1 MRSDIVFVHKLGMS
15 IMGCD
20 LKRSFPH
27 EWADKISIEKVSWN
41 NIADVLNRDTFMP
54 KYEDIFAAF
63 KTLTPSK
70 VKVVILGQDPYPTA
84 GVAHGYS
91 FSVQPNA
98 QIPPSLRNIHIEIM
112 NEYGLSMH
120 PLNGSLLTWT
130 QSGVLLLNTVLTV
143 RVGEPKSHFN
153 IGWEQ
158 LTSQVIEYL
167 DSECDCVFVA
177 WGNPAKEMCKKYVR
191 RNEVVACGHPSPL
204 NSSKTDPFLGSG
216 CFKKVNEILL
226 RRKILP
232 VVWINPWGKERLE

>member
-1 MRSDIVFVHKLGMS
+1 MRSDIVFVHKHRMTITGKE
-15 IMGCD
+15 
-20 LKRSFPH
+20 LKAGFPR
-27 EWADKISIEKVSWN
+27 EWGDKIAIEKVRWD
-41 NIADVLNRDTFMP
+41 NIASVLNNDTFMP

-63 KTLTPSK
+63 RTLTPSK

-120 PLNGSLLTWT
+120 PANGSLLKWSE
-130 QSGVLLLNTVLTV
+130 SGVLLLNTVLTV

-167 DSECDCVFVA
+167 DSECDCIFLA
-177 WGNPAKEMCKKYVR
+177 WGNPAKEMCRNHVK
-191 RNEVVACGHPSPL
+191 RNEVVSCGHPSPL
-204 NSSKTDPFLGSG
+204 NSSTRDPFLGSG
-216 CFKKVNEILL
+216 CFKKVNEILI
-226 RRKILP
+226 RRKQLP
-232 VVWINPWGKERLE
+232 VVWTSPWGNRLE